1 MSSSNMLSPR
11 TVASPITRNYN
22 NLAGVDFLNDSSR
35 VALNRSPDALNMYK
49 NYTSSGECLQ
59 TRPGYRELANL
70 NDNVFGIY
78 FYEYNKGTIVVV
90 HSGTKL
96 YKWTNYPSSN
106 IEDFEVLYDDM
117 NRRKS
122 VFFVFMN
129 ILYILDGKNYLF
141 YDGTEVKPVSSKAY
155 IPTTTIGR
163 EPSGGGE
170 DYQTIN
176 VLQPKRKNQF
186 VADGKSTK
194 YVLDAT
200 NIDTDEVIITV
211 NDVTLVEN
219 TDFTVN
225 RALGIITFNTAPEE
239 PSLSERDNVY
249 VEFSKTI
256 DGYINRISN
265 CTLVQVFDNR
275 VFFAGNPDFG
285 NALFHCKLE
294 EPSYVS
300 DLDYYQDGMDNS
312 AIKSICVGNNL
323 LWVFKESNQQ
333 NNTIYYHT
341 PTLDTTNGKIYP
353 SAQGNISIGCYSDS
367 CNFNDDIVFMTK
379 NGLEGIS
386 GNIQSEQVLTHRS
399 TLVDSKMINES
410 NFEDTTLIE
419 WQGYLL
425 CLVNGKIF
433 LADSRQLFKGIN
445 GREYEW
451 YYWDG
456 FSKETS
462 KLELLR
468 EYRGILLLGFSN
480 GRIGILEGT
489 NDNGEPI
496 IAYWTTPRDTFGS
509 SNHYKTTNKKGGII
523 KLKQIPNSKVKIAKK
538 TNKMMDE
545 YKYIAEY
552 AMTGFDFTNIDFNNL
567 DFSNKNNDY
576 LVTKIKE
583 KKIIDISMK
592 IYTDELDRPFG
603 LYGLTL
609 EAYLGGYVKR

>member
-11 TVASPITRNYN
+11 TVAAPITRNYS

-35 VALNRSPDALNMYK
+35 VALNRSPDALSMYK
-49 NYTSSGECLQ
+49 NYTNSGECLQ

-78 FYEYNKGTIVVV
+78 FYEYNQGTIVVV
-90 HSGTKL
+90 HAGTKL
-96 YKWTNYPSSN
+96 YKWTNYPSN
-106 IEDFEVLYDDM
+106 DIENFEVLFENM

-141 YDGTEVKPVSSKAY
+141 YNGIEVKPVSSKAY

-176 VLQPKRKNQF
+176 VLQSKRKNQF
-186 VADGKSTK
+186 VADGKATK

-200 NIDTDEVIITV
+200 NIDADEVIITV

-225 RALGIITFNTAPEE
+225 RALGIITFNNAPGE
-239 PSLSERDNVY
+239 PSLSGRDNVY
-249 VEFSKTI
+249 VQFSKTI
-256 DGYINRISN
+256 DGYIDRISK

-275 VFFAGNPDFG
+275 VFFSGNPDFG

-294 EPSYVS
+294 EPSYIS

-353 SAQGNISIGCYSDS
+353 SAQGNI
-367 CNFNDDIVFMTK
+367 
-379 NGLEGIS
+379 
-386 GNIQSEQVLTHRS
+386 
-399 TLVDSKMINES
+399 
-410 NFEDTTLIE
+410 
-419 WQGYLL
+419 
-425 CLVNGKIF
+425 
-433 LADSRQLFKGIN
+433 
-445 GREYEW
+445 
-451 YYWDG
+451 
-456 FSKETS
+456 
-462 KLELLR
+462 
-468 EYRGILLLGFSN
+468 
-480 GRIGILEGT
+480 
-489 NDNGEPI
+489 
-496 IAYWTTPRDTFGS
+496 
-509 SNHYKTTNKKGGII
+509 
-523 KLKQIPNSKVKIAKK
+523 
-538 TNKMMDE
+538 
-545 YKYIAEY
+545 
-552 AMTGFDFTNIDFNNL
+552 
-567 DFSNKNNDY
+567 
-576 LVTKIKE
+576 
-583 KKIIDISMK
+583 
-592 IYTDELDRPFG
+592 DRKS
-603 LYGLTL
+603 
-609 EAYLGGYVKR
+609 VV